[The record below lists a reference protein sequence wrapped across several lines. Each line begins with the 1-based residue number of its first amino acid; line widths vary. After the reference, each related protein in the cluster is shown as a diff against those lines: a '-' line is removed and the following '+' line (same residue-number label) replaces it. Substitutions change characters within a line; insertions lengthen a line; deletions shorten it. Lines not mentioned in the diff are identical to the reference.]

1 MAVGRLAHVSVAP
14 GGYATVYNN
23 SSGTPAV
30 VSIVVGAA
38 QDTTFNVRVTD
49 ASSYDFVNSTTIAT
63 ESYNTDDIRINSTT
77 SSVISAGNLA
87 LS

>member
-1 MAVGRLAHVSVAP
+1 EDKNMAVGRLAHVSVAP

-38 QDTTFNVRVTD
+38 QDTTF
-49 ASSYDFVNSTTIAT
+49 
-63 ESYNTDDIRINSTT
+63 
-77 SSVISAGNLA
+77 
-87 LS
+87 